1 MGPGWYDEATGQVNL
16 RPIAR
21 ELSRGSLEKRT
32 ESFAK
37 GDLEIAIATFAMHSD
52 GKVPDGQVE
61 KKQKNGYVSVRS
73 RTNGR

>member
-1 MGPGWYDEATGQVNL
+1 M
-16 RPIAR
+16 
-21 ELSRGSLEKRT
+21 EKRT

-61 KKQKNGYVSVRS
+61 KNRKMVTSAFEVG
-73 RTNGR
+73 RTGVEGAAG